1 MKTTKKL
8 IVLPLILSTFS
19 WGNTLDYRHL
29 TETNH
34 LVSAGNKSI
43 TLLGKQI
50 LQGDIAPDFTVVDTN
65 FSPVK
70 LSDFSGKNIFI
81 SVVPSVDTGICSLQT
96 QRFNQEV
103 SSLGENTV
111 FLTISNDLP
120 YAQARF
126 CKNEKITNM
135 KILSDSVWRDF
146 GEKYGLLIK
155 DMGLLTRAIFIIN
168 PQAKVTYKELVSDI
182 SHLPNMEK
190 ALDTLKSQISLQKV
204 TL

>member
-1 MKTTKKL
+1 
-8 IVLPLILSTFS
+8 
-19 WGNTLDYRHL
+19 
-29 TETNH
+29 
-34 LVSAGNKSI
+34 
-43 TLLGKQI
+43 
-50 LQGDIAPDFTVVDTN
+50 
-65 FSPVK
+65 
-70 LSDFSGKNIFI
+70 
-81 SVVPSVDTGICSLQT
+81 
-96 QRFNQEV
+96 
-103 SSLGENTV
+103 
-111 FLTISNDLP
+111 
-120 YAQARF
+120 
-126 CKNEKITNM
+126 M

>member
-34 LVSAGNKSI
+34 LVSAANKSI

-70 LSDFSGKNIFI
+70 LSDFSGKNI
-81 SVVPSVDTGICSLQT
+81 L
-96 QRFNQEV
+96 
-103 SSLGENTV
+103 
-111 FLTISNDLP
+111 FL
-120 YAQARF
+120 
-126 CKNEKITNM
+126 
-135 KILSDSVWRDF
+135 LSQV
-146 GEKYGLLIK
+146 
-155 DMGLLTRAIFIIN
+155 
-168 PQAKVTYKELVSDI
+168 
-182 SHLPNMEK
+182 
-190 ALDTLKSQISLQKV
+190 
-204 TL
+204 